1 MDNMAFKE
9 NKLNLADRNNFTFQG
24 WFITQVIDTPGRLY
38 YNINVCIQSIEDPLA
53 PDLYIEIVLLY

>member
-1 MDNMAFKE
+1 MCQEKACALMKFFIR
-9 NKLNLADRNNFTFQG
+9 NKM
-24 WFITQVIDTPGRLY
+24 FITQVIDTPGRLY